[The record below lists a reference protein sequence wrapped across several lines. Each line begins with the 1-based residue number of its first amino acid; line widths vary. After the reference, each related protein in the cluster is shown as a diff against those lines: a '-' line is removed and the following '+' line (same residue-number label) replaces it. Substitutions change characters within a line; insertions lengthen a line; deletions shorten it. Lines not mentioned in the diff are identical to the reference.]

1 MSAKSTRLWNS
12 QFVNL
17 LLIDL
22 SFQFGIYFTSPI
34 VSNYTVFLGATVA
47 IGGFIAGL
55 HSATAMMMRPIMGFI
70 ADRFRKISL
79 LFFAAVLFTLG
90 SIGGSLATDVV
101 ALGLSRV
108 VMGVGFALRTVV
120 ITAFVS
126 LVVPKEK
133 LGQGVGWVGL
143 AGTVSNALAP
153 MIGEAIGS
161 RFGFHVDFIITTFL
175 FMGGIALVIIFNF
188 NSREAVAED
197 AEITKRGS
205 GEAGRRKISL
215 SDFMYIPA
223 VKYAVLGFLA
233 SFPYGTGITMMF
245 LAAESVNVSG
255 AGVYFTA
262 FALMAMVSKPLAGR
276 ISDRYGVVAAAVP
289 AALIMASGMAVLAF
303 MTSYWHALAGGV
315 LMGLGEASFYS
326 AIQAESVRNVP
337 KECLGRAVNTFYIGP
352 DVANGLGPL
361 LSGWLLQTFGMTV
374 MFLTSASAGVI
385 AVVLLLAIKAKEKNA
400 KKSTE
405 EGAEKSE
412 EEDAIDSE

>member
-1 MSAKSTRLWNS
+1 MSAKSNRLWNS

-47 IGGFIAGL
+47 IGGFVAGL
-55 HSATAMMMRPIMGFI
+55 HSATAMLMRPIMGFI

-101 ALGLSRV
+101 TLGLSRV

-126 LVVPKEK
+126 LVVPAEK

-143 AGTVSNALAP
+143 ASTVSNALAP
-153 MIGEAIGS
+153 MIGEAVGS
-161 RFGFHVDFIITTFL
+161 RFGFNVDFVITTVL
-175 FMGGIALVIIFNF
+175 FMVGIGLVVLFYFNG
-188 NSREAVAED
+188 RQAVAED
-197 AEITKRGS
+197 SALAKRDAAEP
-205 GEAGRRKISL
+205 GRRKISL

-223 VKYAVLGFLA
+223 IKYAVLGFLA
-233 SFPYGTGITMMF
+233 SFPYGTGITMLF
-245 LAAESVNVSG
+245 LAAESVDVTG
-255 AGVYFTA
+255 VGVYYTA
-262 FALMAMVSKPLAGR
+262 FALMALVSKPMAGK
-276 ISDRYGVVAAAVP
+276 ISDRYGVVAAVVP
-289 AALIMASGMAVLAF
+289 SALIMGSGMAVLAF
-303 MTSYWHALAGGV
+303 MTSYWHALAGGI

-326 AIQAESVRNVP
+326 AVQAESVRNVP
-337 KECLGRAVNTFYIGP
+337 KDCLGRAVNTFYIGP

-361 LSGWLLQTFGMTV
+361 LSGWLLQTFGMTA

-385 AVVLLLAIKAKEKNA
+385 AAALILAIKAREK
-400 KKSTE
+400 KGE
-405 EGAEKSE
+405 
-412 EEDAIDSE
+412 